1 MRSRTA
7 VKVELPVAIGEA
19 VDFAKGDGLI
29 TAVAQDHASGEV
41 LMVAWMN
48 EEALALTL
56 AEGRAVYW
64 SRSRARLWRKG
75 EESGNLQRVRE
86 LRVDCDGDSVLL
98 RVEQVGGAACHTGRR
113 SCFYRRVDG
122 AELHDDG
129 VRVFDPENVYR

>member
-1 MRSRTA
+1 MS
-7 VKVELPVAIGEA
+7 VEIPAAIREA
-19 VDFAKGDGLI
+19 VDFAKGGGLI
-29 TAVAQDHASGEV
+29 TAVAQDHVTGEV

-75 EESGNLQRVRE
+75 EQSGNLQRLRE

-113 SCFYRRVDG
+113 SCFYRRVEDAALCDDG
-122 AELHDDG
+122 A
-129 VRVFDPENVYR
+129 RIFNPKAVYRK